1 LLDLGKARALEG
13 EIVNRR
19 GRWQTASD
27 VLGLLSRQ
35 PGITRAAVARALQL
49 STGSATEVTARL
61 RDLQLLSEFPAPI
74 QGRGRPT
81 TVLAA
86 HPLGPVVLALE
97 LRQGGWRSGV
107 VALDGSLE
115 QLPARRHQGHRPA
128 TVLAALREVVVSA
141 AEQYGDRL
149 QAVALAVPGTVRGL
163 DLLQAST
170 LSWND
175 VDLSPVVEDTGLFLL
190 AGNDATLAGVAEART
205 GAAAGAGTALHLIVE
220 VGIGGTLLLDG
231 VPVAGASGT
240 AGEYGHTPY
249 GDRSVRCPCGARG
262 CWDLEIDGRAL
273 ARHLGEPEPDDPYA
287 YADDLLHQPHS
298 SRAQQAIERVSGA
311 LGAGIAGLV
320 NAHDPSVI
328 TLGGLAVPLRTA
340 APAAFAS
347 AYEDNLM
354 TFHRATPPPVLD
366 AAHPTDGV
374 LRGAGALG
382 LDHLTTETS
391 LTTWAE
397 AHPI

>member
-1 LLDLGKARALEG
+1 LSEDNLELM
-13 EIVNRR
+13 VNRR
-19 GRWQTASD
+19 GRWQTAAE

-61 RDLQLLSEFPAPI
+61 RDLHLLSESPAPI

-81 TVLAA
+81 SVLAA

-107 VALDGSLE
+107 VSLDGSLE

-128 TVLAALREVVVSA
+128 AVLPALREVVVRTA
-141 AEQYGDRL
+141 AQYGDRL

-163 DLLQAST
+163 ELLQAST
-170 LSWND
+170 LSWYD
-175 VDLSPVVEDTGLFLL
+175 VDLSPVVGDTGLHLL

-231 VPVAGASGT
+231 VPVGGASGT

-273 ARHLGEPEPDDPYA
+273 ARHLGEAAPEDPYA
-287 YADDLLHQPHS
+287 YADELLRERPA
-298 SRAQQAIERVSGA
+298 RAQQAIAKVAEA
-311 LGAGIAGLV
+311 LGAGLAGLV

-328 TLGGLAVPLRTA
+328 TLGGLAVPLRAA

-354 TFHRATPPPVLD
+354 TFHRSTPPPVLD

-382 LDHLTTETS
+382 IDHLTSEAS
-391 LTTWAE
+391 LTAWAS
-397 AHPI
+397 AHSG